1 MNFVGGNL
9 LRMNI
14 LNIVLG
20 NKYKHI
26 ASFPFYFVQRNEGLF
41 SDFATHR
48 QWLPG
53 L

>member
-1 MNFVGGNL
+1 
-9 LRMNI
+9 MNI

-20 NKYKHI
+20 NMHKHI
-26 ASFPFYFVQRNEGLF
+26 ASFPFYFVQRNEALF